1 MAAVAAMAVV
11 KHGSLHQAPDMQ
23 RAGDW
28 VWPTV
33 GYCGMLLMLISR
45 GLQEGVED
53 EP

>member
-1 MAAVAAMAVV
+1 MAAVAAMANMVLFIRHRTC
-11 KHGSLHQAPDMQ
+11 KEQAI
-23 RAGDW
+23 GC
-28 VWPTV
+28 